1 MSRDRVQPL
10 AASRGRSI
18 VLALVLALVPA
29 SALPLAARAEVH
41 VEGSPAAV
49 RITARGDSV
58 GDVLSALGAAFN
70 LQHRSAID
78 LDAAA
83 NPTYA
88 GPIERVIANLLDGF
102 NYAVKTSRGTATEV
116 IVFGRRGEVAIP
128 PPAPKRPTG
137 LLSRWR

>member
-1 MSRDRVQPL
+1 MSRRRLLPG
-10 AASRGRSI
+10 AAARGRTI
-18 VLALVLALVPA
+18 ALAVVALGA
-29 SALPLAARAEVH
+29 AALPAHSDVH
-41 VEGSPAAV
+41 IEGDPAAV
-49 RITARGDSV
+49 RITTSRDSI
-58 GDVLSALGAAFN
+58 GDVLAALGAVFKVR
-70 LQHRSAID
+70 HRSAVD

-102 NYAVKTSRGTATEV
+102 NYAVKTSQGTTTEI

-128 PPAPKRPTG
+128 PPAPKRSTG

>member
-1 MSRDRVQPL
+1 MSRHRLLPL
-10 AASRGRSI
+10 VASRRLA
-18 VLALVLALVPA
+18 VALVLASTLVP
-29 SALPLAARAEVH
+29 AARAEVH
-41 VEGSPAAV
+41 VEGNPAAV
-49 RITARGDSV
+49 RVTTSRDSI

-70 LQHRSAID
+70 VQHRSAIT

-102 NYAVKTSRGTATEV
+102 NYIVRKSGGETEI
-116 IVFGRRGEVAIP
+116 IVLGRSGEVAIP
-128 PPAPKRPTG
+128 PPAPKPQPAG

>member
-1 MSRDRVQPL
+1 MSRNRTSFVVGLAL
-10 AASRGRSI
+10 AAT
-18 VLALVLALVPA
+18 
-29 SALPLAARAEVH
+29 LPVTAHAEVH
-41 VEGSPAAV
+41 IEGNPAAV
-49 RITARGDSV
+49 HVTARGDSV
-58 GDVLSALGAAFN
+58 GDVLSALGVAFK
-70 LQHRSAID
+70 LRHRSAIE

-102 NYAVKTSRGTATEV
+102 NYAVKTSQGTTTEI

-128 PPAPKRPTG
+128 PPAPKPAPG